1 MIRLALSLAAVVQC
15 LNRGGYCHVSEWQKP
30 FYISCR
36 ETNFRKPA
44 FLHLL
49 NCLLLIR
56 LGKEKTCGGKLI
68 SSGWC
73 TFCALHCALHN
84 LLLMHPQ
91 IVDNNY
97 FLLHHQDY
105 YLFHQNNI
113 YSIIKTNIYH
123 PFPSSRLFSTI
134 QNQVWVIEIFCGRMI
149 QGSAHVGYDFA
160 SKSFAFGNICIR
172 NCQFQ

>member
-1 MIRLALSLAAVVQC
+1 MIQLALSLAAVVQR

-44 FLHLL
+44 VLHLL

-56 LGKEKTCGGKLI
+56 LGKEKALWRKVDFLRLVHI
-68 SSGWC
+68 LC
-73 TFCALHCALHN
+73 TALCICALHCAQHN

-97 FLLHHQDY
+97 FPLHHQDY

-113 YSIIKTNIYH
+113 YSIIKTNI
-123 PFPSSRLFSTI
+123 
-134 QNQVWVIEIFCGRMI
+134 
-149 QGSAHVGYDFA
+149 
-160 SKSFAFGNICIR
+160 
-172 NCQFQ
+172 